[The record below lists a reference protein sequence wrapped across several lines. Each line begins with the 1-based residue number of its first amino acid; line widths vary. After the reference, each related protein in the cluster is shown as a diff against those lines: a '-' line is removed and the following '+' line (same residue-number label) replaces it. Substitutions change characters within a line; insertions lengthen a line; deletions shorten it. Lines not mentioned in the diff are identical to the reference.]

1 MIPISFSERSTKTR
15 SGAKSSDYREVNPK
29 VFEEGGEKCPVY
41 FYKEY
46 ERHRPQDTLSEE
58 SRFYLRALAKTN
70 GDVWYSHQTV
80 GRDKLGK
87 VIKSMAEKA
96 NLQGPKVNHSGRKSF
111 ATTLLQNGRLITE
124 VAQLGGWKNVG
135 TLMHYSVASIKQQE
149 EASHTISSVMLYDNA
164 EEVQPLDVIIDE
176 PPTESDQALYPA
188 NSSTNTLVN
197 ANINNTNNQMANKH
211 ENPMSLFCGAT
222 VTGGVININ
231 VYFGER
237 KHTINC
243 SQ

>member
-1 MIPISFSERSTKTR
+1 MISISFSERSTKTR

-29 VFEEGGEKCPVY
+29 VFEEGGEKCPIY

-46 ERHRPQDTLSEE
+46 KRHRPQDTLFQE
-58 SRFYLRALAKTN
+58 SRFYLRTLAKNN

-87 VIKSMAEKA
+87 MIKTMAEKA
-96 NLQGPKVNHSGRKSF
+96 NLQGRKVNHSGRKTF
-111 ATTLLQNGRLITE
+111 ATTLLQNGRPITE

-135 TLMHYSVASIKQQE
+135 TLTHYSVPSIKQQE
-149 EASHTISSVMLYDNA
+149 GASHTISSVMLSDNA
-164 EEVQPLDVIIDE
+164 EEVQPLDVVIEE
-176 PPTESDQALYPA
+176 PSNETDQALYPA
-188 NSSTNTLVN
+188 NSTTNTQVN
-197 ANINNTNNQMANKH
+197 ANINKTNNQMANKH
-211 ENPMSLFCGAT
+211 DNPMSLFCGAN

-231 VYFGER
+231 VYSGER